1 MGFMESRQ
9 DLTATIKEQTDIV
22 KIIGEYVELK
32 RSGVRYLGLCPFHGE
47 KTPSFSVHGAQQF
60 FHCFGC
66 AESGDVFSFL
76 MKYHSYDF
84 PTALKYLA
92 DRLNIALP
100 EKKLSWKEREQQERR
115 DRMYAV
121 LEKATR
127 IYQRYL
133 QDEDAGMIARQYLET
148 RGISSSI
155 QARFQLGYA
164 PPKGRVGWNFL
175 GGKLS
180 VEEQKTAE
188 EVGLLARGTR
198 GGRYDRFRDRVLFPI
213 HDRKGKI
220 CGFGGRIIGE
230 GQPKYMNSP
239 ESPIFNKSRNLLGLH
254 QQMQE
259 IRKAKKAIIVEG
271 NFDLI
276 SLVRHGCPNAVA
288 PLGTALTAS
297 QIRLL
302 GKYAEEVILLFDG
315 DAAGTKAAMRA
326 APLFLGEG
334 VYAKVALL
342 PEGHD
347 PDTYVQQLGV
357 EKLKALLDAADELPE
372 FVVNQLVVEHGLSLE
387 GKSKIAEEIKP
398 LLVAAPSALQRSVV
412 TAHFAAKLGVDPNR
426 LEASTATAEINEPQQ
441 SVKQSTRR
449 DEGEVLRPLTS
460 AQRRLVEFMI
470 LHLQF
475 FEELERAGIRTILQ
489 GGIGEIVFLQIQ
501 YMVKENSDL
510 QPEDV
515 LQALP
520 EGAERKLVRDTLLKA
535 AEGSEAEQVEV
546 ELREMLE
553 WLSVESMRHR
563 SKEVNVEI
571 ERVQQAGDHTALV
584 KLLQEKQDI
593 EREVRRLR
601 EQ

>member
-1 MGFMESRQ
+1 MESRQ
-9 DLTATIKEQTDIV
+9 DITATIKEQTDIV
-22 KIIGEYVELK
+22 KIIGEYVDLK

-60 FHCFGC
+60 YYCFGC

-76 MKYHSYDF
+76 MKYHNYDF
-84 PTALKYLA
+84 PTALRYLA

-100 EKKLSWKEREQQERR
+100 EKKLSWKEREQQESR

-127 IYQRYL
+127 IYRRCL
-133 QDEDAGMIARQYLET
+133 QDDTAGMMARQYLEK
-148 RGISSSI
+148 RGIPSAI

-164 PPKGRVGWNFL
+164 PPKERVGWNFL

-180 VEEQKTAE
+180 AEEQKIAE
-188 EVGLLARGTR
+188 EVGLLARGNR

-213 HDRKGKI
+213 HDRKGKV

-259 IRKAKKAIIVEG
+259 IRKRKKAIIVEG

-276 SLVRHGCPNAVA
+276 SLVHHGCTNVVA
-288 PLGTALTAS
+288 PLGTALTPS

-302 GKYAEEVILLFDG
+302 GRYAEEVILLFDG
-315 DAAGTKAAMRA
+315 DAAGIKAAMRA
-326 APLFLGEG
+326 APLFLGEA
-334 VYAKVALL
+334 VHAKVALV
-342 PEGHD
+342 PQGHD
-347 PDTYVQQLGV
+347 PDTYVQHFGM
-357 EKLKALLDAADELPE
+357 EKLEALFDAAGELPE

-387 GKSKIAEEIKP
+387 GKSKIAEKIKP
-398 LLVAAPSALQRSVV
+398 LLDAAPSALQRSVV
-412 TAHFAAKLGVDPNR
+412 TAHFAAKLGVEPDR
-426 LEASTATAEINEPQQ
+426 LEASAATAALKEPRQPAQ
-441 SVKQSTRR
+441 EPARR
-449 DEGEVLRPLTS
+449 SAEENFRPLTS

-475 FEELERAGIRTILQ
+475 FKELERAGIRTILQ

-501 YMVKENSDL
+501 NMIKESNDL
-510 QPEDV
+510 QPEEI

-520 EGAERKLVRDTLLKA
+520 EGAEKKLVRDTLLKA
-535 AEGSEAEQVEV
+535 AEGNEAGQIEAE
-546 ELREMLE
+546 LNEMLE

-563 SKEVNVEI
+563 SRALNFEI
-571 ERVQQAGDHTALV
+571 ERVQQAGDHAVLV
-584 KLLQEKQDI
+584 GLLKEKQDI
-593 EREVRRLR
+593 EKKVRRLR